1 MNQNSPMTQ
10 SHFMAHSK
18 HKIHE
23 NFHRKLHFS
32 ISFEP
37 LLTLFLFSSLSSVA
51 YFDST
56 NTDNDG
62 HNEEQDTSD
71 QTSCDGPSLHILRH
85 GISTIIFDKIFFNM
99 FHVYTCMDHLECKLW
114 LSEHRHGTHR
124 LWQFPYF

>member
-10 SHFMAHSK
+10 SHFMSHSK

-23 NFHRKLHFS
+23 NFYRKLHFS
-32 ISFEP
+32 ISFEGREP

-85 GISTIIFDKIFFNM
+85 GISTIIFDRIFVKNISCFYLYGSLG
-99 FHVYTCMDHLECKLW
+99 V
-114 LSEHRHGTHR
+114 
-124 LWQFPYF
+124 